1 MKHTIHV
8 SMVIC
13 LLLLCSCSLFDARQ
27 PSPEPIVLHSGK
39 EWQVIEEPPKL
50 SNDGS
55 RLPFQTEQ
63 SVQPETAQPAPTEK
77 NRTIN
82 TPP

>member
-1 MKHTIHV
+1 MKNIIHI
-8 SMVIC
+8 SLVIG
-13 LLLLCSCSLFDARQ
+13 LLLICSCSLFDARHS
-27 PSPEPIVLHSGK
+27 SPEPIVLHSGK

-50 SNDGS
+50 SNDRS
-55 RLPFQTEQ
+55 RLPFQAEQ
-63 SVQPETAQPAPTEK
+63 SVQPEAAKPAPLEK

>member
-1 MKHTIHV
+1 MKYCIHV
-8 SMVIC
+8 AMVIG
-13 LLLLCSCSLFDARQ
+13 LLLICSCSLFDARHS
-27 PSPEPIVLHSGK
+27 SPEPIVLHSGK

-50 SNDGS
+50 SNDRS

-63 SVQPETAQPAPTEK
+63 SVQPETAPPAPPEK
-77 NRTIN
+77 NRTIK